1 MMRDQPAYAFSHLL
15 ERGVSIGPF
24 QYRGRIIL
32 LMVDRHHEIRRQ
44 VVMRPGG
51 DVLRA
56 MAQLR
61 EELER
66 LDPIRPRLELVREPP
81 RKPDPAASE
90 RPWEDQLAYHLRIA
104 RQRAKH
110 LRVFR

>member
-1 MMRDQPAYAFSHLL
+1 MRDQPAYAFSHLL
-15 ERGVSIGPF
+15 ERGVSISPYL
-24 QYRGRIIL
+24 YRGRIML
-32 LMVDRHHEIRRQ
+32 LVVDRHHEIRRQ

-66 LDPIRPRLELVREPP
+66 IDPLRPLRLVTDT
-81 RKPDPAASE
+81 PDPAPAKPIND
-90 RPWEDQLAYHLRIA
+90 RPWEDQLAYHLRVA
-104 RQRAKH
+104 RQRAKN
-110 LRVFR
+110 LRLYR